1 MISPWRTR
9 LTGGCQCGAV
19 RYELMEP
26 PVRACICHCR
36 MCQKASGQPF
46 MAFATVKQEHLNWT
60 RGTPGVF
67 QSSNVAQR
75 GFCKDC
81 GTPLTFKFEGDEINV
96 TTGSLDDPTAAP
108 PTVQYGVESAIAWC
122 ADARRSAAHQDRGR
136 FQSGA
141 DVARLRE
148 LSASRPRTNRES
160 AHRTSIS
167 PAVATTRIT
176 TVVPVTVATCRQ
188 PSAAMAGSEVPSPS
202 APIAISRPQVEAS
215 TSGALISAIRRR

>member
-1 MISPWRTR
+1 MISPWRSR

-26 PVRACICHCR
+26 PTRACICHCR

-67 QSSNVAQR
+67 KSSNVAQR

-81 GTPLTFKFEGDEINV
+81 GTPLTFKFEGEEIAI

-108 PTVQYGVESAIAWC
+108 PTVQYGVESTVPWC
-122 ADARRSAAHQDRGR
+122 ATLGDLPRVRTEDDFGPDLAAR
-136 FQSGA
+136 F
-141 DVARLRE
+141 
-148 LSASRPRTNRES
+148 ASYQHPDGET
-160 AHRTSIS
+160 
-167 PAVATTRIT
+167 
-176 TVVPVTVATCRQ
+176 
-188 PSAAMAGSEVPSPS
+188 
-202 APIAISRPQVEAS
+202 
-215 TSGALISAIRRR
+215 